1 MAENERERERKRLL
15 QEKVIQVSKWE
26 IVMQVETFEL

>member
-1 MAENERERERKRLL
+1 MAENERERLL